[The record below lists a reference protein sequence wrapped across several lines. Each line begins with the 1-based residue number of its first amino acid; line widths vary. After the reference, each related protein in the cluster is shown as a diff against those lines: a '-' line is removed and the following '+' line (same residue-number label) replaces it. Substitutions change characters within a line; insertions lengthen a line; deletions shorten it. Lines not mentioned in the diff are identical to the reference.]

1 MAINADVNDYEEL
14 PMFPFSQEVPRKFNG
29 CVFPIDPI
37 KKSFLQFILSIKTN
51 DKLIMSH
58 WMIDEDVVKLT
69 ILRLFDLIWSSNL
82 VMRTFNKEHK
92 SSFDCSLRNMMSRK
106 DYHLINSSYIYSIY
120 ALRSDNSHLVNGLID
135 KFSGYTIVSSLQNYK
150 IYIRQG

>member
-1 MAINADVNDYEEL
+1 MAINADLNDYEEL
-14 PMFPFSQEVPRKFNG
+14 PMLPFSQEVPRKFNG

-92 SSFDCSLRNMMSRK
+92 SSFDCSFTQYDVKKGLSFNK
-106 DYHLINSSYIYSIY
+106 QFLYIFY
-120 ALRSDNSHLVNGLID
+120 LCV
-135 KFSGYTIVSSLQNYK
+135 KK
-150 IYIRQG
+150 